1 MGDNR
6 AVDNV
11 TKQSKERSMA
21 YKRKAKKK
29 EDLSKNPAQ
38 GVNTSMGRYYLEMG
52 LVKIIDLED
61 ARGKENTQM
70 D

>member
-1 MGDNR
+1 
-6 AVDNV
+6 
-11 TKQSKERSMA
+11 MA